1 MVCFPRYGRWTH
13 DLHLY
18 YCRAVVRIHIYI
30 SGIKTLSHIY
40 RMRTIVLEALPGR
53 PTVSRLPHPQCS
65 IVQQNLISFYYL
77 HYSKLKTNLHRKN
90 ITATKYKLN
99 ITDIHHTC
107 FVFFLSSNTDFLH
120 HGANTPEF
128 LLQNRWRA
136 RAFTGGEPGQ
146 PGPIAA
152 LPATSATARTL
163 LALPHVT
170 SPCTACAAPDSL
182 VRAQTRSLVCFGS
195 AFPGLCQ
202 HCKAGAAAQ
211 FIYRVVLPPCQ
222 DSPL

>member
-53 PTVSRLPHPQCS
+53 PTVSRLPHPQFS

-107 FVFFLSSNTDFLH
+107 FVFFC
-120 HGANTPEF
+120 
-128 LLQNRWRA
+128 LLTLISFTMEQILPSFFFKTVGGRA
-136 RAFTGGEPGQ
+136 RSLAESRDSRDQQ
-146 PGPIAA
+146 PP
-152 LPATSATARTL
+152 
-163 LALPHVT
+163 
-170 SPCTACAAPDSL
+170 
-182 VRAQTRSLVCFGS
+182 
-195 AFPGLCQ
+195 FP
-202 HCKAGAAAQ
+202 
-211 FIYRVVLPPCQ
+211 
-222 DSPL
+222 PLRPQREHYWPYLT